1 MARHYNYFNQRGDY
15 NYFPK
20 IKEKLI
26 SHIEIN
32 KCHRVISLVIH
43 STTFTRGV
51 TMENIQRQCGKGY
64 LRLVPIVH
72 SCVLNEQSTSKIV
85 ANSTYVKQKYTP
97 LHCSGIISGCIYA

>member
-32 KCHRVISLVIH
+32 ECHRVISLVIH

-72 SCVLNEQSTSKIV
+72 YHQPLC
-85 ANSTYVKQKYTP
+85 KY
-97 LHCSGIISGCIYA
+97 ISAK